1 MQKHNEEKL
10 NKAYDT
16 CGAVYLIFSVNGR
29 GNFQGWARM
38 TSKITHGQVS
48 FAEHLDPQA
57 GFAPPDLFHNSAN
70 VS

>member
-29 GNFQGWARM
+29 GSFQGWARM
-38 TSKITHGQVS
+38 TSKITHGQVKFGNS
-48 FAEHLDPQA
+48 FKCPNRVAVLA
-57 GFAPPDLFHNSAN
+57 SDLAN
-70 VS
+70 DSQ